1 MTNMDKLYEAVE
13 ARGPVCVGLDTDFSY
28 LPADFVDSTL
38 SKGENIVRFN
48 KKLIDATKAVAG
60 CYKVQ
65 IAYYESLG
73 LEGLKA
79 YADTLKAVREAG
91 VPVIA
96 DIKRGD
102 IAKTA
107 EMYAM
112 GHFTGD
118 FEADFVT
125 LAPYMGLDSISPY
138 LPYAEK
144 QGKGMFVLCR
154 TSNGGAKDFEYE
166 KLADGRHVYD
176 LVGDK
181 LNALGKGYMG
191 EHGYSSIGL
200 VIGGTHIEEATEI
213 RAKYQDSFFLIP
225 GYGAQGGKAE
235 DIAQYLSK
243 GNGGVVN
250 SSRGILLAYKK
261 QPGAAFDEAAYNECV
276 NMKEAIAHAC
286 SRCEA
291 TVLRHEVI
299 ADDIRLLTALWP
311 DREHVPHAGQFF
323 TLRAWGADEAPFLSR
338 PISVHKWDAE
348 TQTVEFLY
356 AVVGEG
362 TRKLT
367 TLKKGD
373 SFQLTGPMGNGFD
386 VADILSKYKKI
397 AVVGGGIGTAPMYQ
411 LTRELAAGGVKP
423 DVFFGFRDKPYCMEE
438 YRSIAGIVK
447 VSTDTGAVGFHGFV
461 TQLYDPADY
470 DVVLVCGP
478 TVMMRNAA
486 RLCAEK
492 GTPCFVSLEKK
503 MACGIGACL
512 GCTCETRSGEGKS
525 VCKNGPVFDAA
536 EVF

>member
-38 SKGENIVRFN
+38 TKGENIVRFN

-73 LEGLKA
+73 LEGMKA

-118 FEADFVT
+118 FESDFVT

-181 LNALGKGYMG
+181 LNALGKDYMG

-225 GYGAQGGKAE
+225 GYGAQGGKAA
-235 DIAQYLSK
+235 DIAQYLTK
-243 GNGGVVN
+243 GSLVFVEGSLQTRKWQDQQGQDRYTTEIKAQRVQFLDKRGGEQGGMP
-250 SSRGILLAYKK
+250 S
-261 QPGAAFDEAAYNECV
+261 GAGGSEGGYSAPRRPAAQQ
-276 NMKEAIAHAC
+276 
-286 SRCEA
+286 
-291 TVLRHEVI
+291 
-299 ADDIRLLTALWP
+299 
-311 DREHVPHAGQFF
+311 G
-323 TLRAWGADEAPFLSR
+323 GGSR
-338 PISVHKWDAE
+338 PQQRPQQRQDDYE
-348 TQTVEFLY
+348 DL
-356 AVVGEG
+356 
-362 TRKLT
+362 
-367 TLKKGD
+367 
-373 SFQLTGPMGNGFD
+373 GPAFPSEASGMDD
-386 VADILSKYKKI
+386 V
-397 AVVGGGIGTAPMYQ
+397 P
-411 LTRELAAGGVKP
+411 
-423 DVFFGFRDKPYCMEE
+423 F
-438 YRSIAGIVK
+438 
-447 VSTDTGAVGFHGFV
+447 
-461 TQLYDPADY
+461 
-470 DVVLVCGP
+470 
-478 TVMMRNAA
+478 
-486 RLCAEK
+486 
-492 GTPCFVSLEKK
+492 
-503 MACGIGACL
+503 
-512 GCTCETRSGEGKS
+512 
-525 VCKNGPVFDAA
+525 
-536 EVF
+536 